1 MAHQARLNSLRL
13 LTAGGIS
20 PDVAQTNIGGAA
32 INMFTFPVYST
43 DSAPEAA
50 KESLAQ
56 AKRAFGFVPNLLGV
70 LAQAP
75 QALKA
80 YVTLSSLFSKSSLS
94 PTEQQV
100 VLLTVSFENECHYC
114 MAAHTAVAKMSGLSD
129 EVVSALRSGEPL
141 GDSKLEALRDF
152 TRKIVKTR
160 GWIGERDARQFA
172 AAGYH
177 EQQVLEVI
185 LGVTMKTLSNY
196 TNHIAQTPLDP
207 AFEAHV
213 WRKAA

>member
-1 MAHQARLNSLRL
+1 
-13 LTAGGIS
+13 
-20 PDVAQTNIGGAA
+20 
-32 INMFTFPVYST
+32 MFTFPVYST

-50 KESLAQ
+50 RESLAQ

-100 VLLTVSFENECHYC
+100 VLLTVSFENECPYC

-196 TNHIAQTPLDP
+196 TNHLAQTPLDH